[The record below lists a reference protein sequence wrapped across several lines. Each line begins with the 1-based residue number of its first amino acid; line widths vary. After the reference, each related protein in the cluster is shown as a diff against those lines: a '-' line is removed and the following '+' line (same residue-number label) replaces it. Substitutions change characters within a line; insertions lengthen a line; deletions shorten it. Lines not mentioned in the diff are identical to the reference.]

1 VREIGLPL
9 LWLALLLLP
18 FDVGVRRLVG
28 RWEMGDRSQE
38 AAPKRSAFG
47 LLKMMLEKRAVS
59 VEIQPPTPNPQLPTP
74 NLDRLREAQ
83 EQARRRARGEE

>member
-18 FDVGVRRLVG
+18 FDVGVRRLIRG
-28 RWEMGDRSQE
+28 QRSGIRGQAPAE
-38 AAPKRSAFG
+38 RPAYALLRIAKGIFAAYAARS
-47 LLKMMLEKRAVS
+47 EP
-59 VEIQPPTPNPQLPTP
+59 QPPTPT
-74 NLDRLREAQ
+74 LDRLREAQ